1 VKGVISVDIG
11 KCLACKSCELRCA
24 VEHSKSKELYKAIF
38 ECPQPQGRITVES
51 EGGFNIPLQC
61 RQCEDAPCMKVC
73 PSKAIDR
80 FENDQP
86 VLINEERCI
95 GCNLCIVACPFGVLK
110 MNKSSKAVIKCDM
123 CFARLQKG
131 KLPTCV
137 MACPSKALK
146 FKTLKEISK
155 EKKDKYLTSIIK
167 PEKSEK

>member
-1 VKGVISVDIG
+1 MKGVIFVDVG
-11 KCLACKSCELRCA
+11 KCLACKSCELHCA

-38 ECPQPQGRITVES
+38 ECPLPQGRITVES

-80 FENDQP
+80 FGNDQP

-110 MNKSSKAVIKCDM
+110 MNKSGKAVIKCDM
-123 CFARLQKG
+123 CFERLQEG
-131 KLPTCV
+131 KLPACV

-146 FKTLKEISK
+146 FKTLEEISK

-167 PEKSEK
+167 PEK